1 MSKITKALIYESQ
14 GLRDDALRLYGEILE
29 QDPQNKEALLGIKR
43 VSKVDNDM
51 LKLFYSSDKSD
62 IDRFKRWLVDI

>member
-29 QDPQNKEALLGIKR
+29 QDPQNKEALLGTKR

-51 LKLFYSSDKSD
+51 LRLFYSSDKSD